1 MSIPQMPQIPQPPQG
16 TQLPPVPQSPQSP
29 SPVRAAQ
36 QDVQWRRCASCGS
49 FIYGKRLDRNL
60 KVCPECGFHFRIPPD
75 VRIGQLADPGSFEA
89 FPDTYAPRDLL
100 GFTDS
105 KPYPDRLRDA
115 QARTGRQDAI
125 LTGRMTVRGRPVVVA
140 VLDFTF
146 MGGSMGAVVG
156 EAVAAAARHALDR
169 RLPLL
174 LIAASGGARMQE
186 GALSLMQMAKTA
198 QWVAALREARLP
210 VINLNTDPTF
220 GGVSASFAMLG
231 DVILAEPGALIGFA
245 GPQVIR
251 NTIRQELPPGFQS
264 AEFLLEHGMIDAVV
278 PRENQR
284 EQLARLLALLGPS
297 LPQLPDTGGPE
308 AIRTTP
314 VPSTRTTRETVSLA
328 RDIGRPTALE
338 YFGYVFDDF
347 VSLHGDRAFG
357 DDHALVGGVAR
368 FGGQSLVVLGH
379 QKGHDTAELVRS
391 NFGMPNPEGYRKAL
405 RLMRFADRFGLPVV
419 NFIDTPGAFPG
430 IEAEQRGQSVAI
442 ADCILELSRLRVPV
456 VSVVTGEGGSG
467 GALALGVADTVLILE
482 NAYYSVISPEGCSTI
497 LFGTAEH
504 ADRAADA
511 LRLTA
516 SELLRLGVVDG
527 VVPEPPD
534 GAHTAPHTT
543 ALTVK
548 NALARALAPLL
559 DLDGEQLVAARR
571 RRYDRFGDPQLQPVV
586 DWETHDEH

>member
-1 MSIPQMPQIPQPPQG
+1 MTTPG
-16 TQLPPVPQSPQSP
+16 
-29 SPVRAAQ
+29 PVRAG
-36 QDVQWRRCASCGS
+36 QDVQWRRCGSCGAY
-49 FIYGKRLDRNL
+49 IYGKRLDRNR
-60 KVCPECGFHFRIPPD
+60 KVCPECQFHFRIPPD
-75 VRIGQLADPGSFEA
+75 VRIAQLADPGSFEA

-100 GFTDS
+100 GFGDS

-115 QARTGRQDAI
+115 QARTGRQDAVLAGKMSI
-125 LTGRMTVRGRPVVVA
+125 NGRQLVVA

-146 MGGSMGAVVG
+146 MGGSMGTVVG
-156 EAVAAAARHALDR
+156 ETVTAAARTSLAE

-174 LIAASGGARMQE
+174 LVAASGGARMQE
-186 GALSLMQMAKTA
+186 GALSLMQMAKTS
-198 QWVAALREARLP
+198 QWIAALREARVP

-231 DVILAEPGALIGFA
+231 DVVLAEPGSLLGFA

-264 AEFLLEHGMIDAVV
+264 AEFLLEHGMIDGVV

-284 EQLARLLALLGPS
+284 EQLARLLSLLGPS
-297 LPQLPDTGGPE
+297 VPELPQVTQEHAVLDN
-308 AIRTTP
+308 P
-314 VPSTRTTRETVSLA
+314 VPTTRTTRETVALA
-328 RDIGRPTALE
+328 RDIQRPTTLE
-338 YFGYVFDDF
+338 YIGYVFDDF

-357 DDHALVGGVAR
+357 DDEALVGGLAR
-368 FGGQSLVVLGH
+368 FGGQSVVVLGH

-405 RLMRFADRFGLPVV
+405 RLMRFADRFGLPVIA
-419 NFIDTPGAFPG
+419 FIDTPGAFPG
-430 IEAEQRGQSVAI
+430 IGAEERGQSVAI

-504 ADRAADA
+504 AGRAADA

-527 VVPEPPD
+527 IVPEPPD

-548 NALARALAPLL
+548 SALARTLAPLL
-559 DLDGEQLVAARR
+559 DLSGEQLVDARR
-571 RRYDRFGDPQLQPVV
+571 RRYDRFGDPRLQPVV

>member
-1 MSIPQMPQIPQPPQG
+1 MTTTPGPI
-16 TQLPPVPQSPQSP
+16 
-29 SPVRAAQ
+29 RAG
-36 QDVQWRRCASCGS
+36 QDVQWRRCASCGAY
-49 FIYGKRLDRNL
+49 IYGKRLDRNR
-60 KVCPECGFHFRIPPD
+60 KVCPECQFHFRIPPD
-75 VRIGQLADPGSFEA
+75 VRIAQLADAGSFEA
-89 FPDTYAPRDLL
+89 FPDSYAPRDLL
-100 GFTDS
+100 GFRDS

-115 QARTGRQDAI
+115 QSRTGRQDAV
-125 LTGRMTVRGRPVVVA
+125 LAGRMSVRGRQLVVA

-146 MGGSMGAVVG
+146 MGGSMGTVVG
-156 EAVAAAARHALDR
+156 ETVAAAARTALAE

-186 GALSLMQMAKTA
+186 GALSLMQMAKTS
-198 QWVAALREARLP
+198 QWIAALREARVP

-231 DVILAEPGALIGFA
+231 DVVLAEPGSLLGFA

-251 NTIRQELPPGFQS
+251 NTIRQELPAGFQS

-278 PRENQR
+278 PRESQR
-284 EQLARLLALLGPS
+284 EQLARLLTLLGPS
-297 LPQLPDTGGPE
+297 VPELPEESGDSVLT
-308 AIRTTP
+308 AP
-314 VPSTRTTRETVSLA
+314 VPTTRTTRETVALA
-328 RDIGRPTALE
+328 RDIQRPTTLE
-338 YFGYVFDDF
+338 YIGYVFDDF
-347 VSLHGDRAFG
+347 VALHGDRAFG
-357 DDHALVGGVAR
+357 DDEALVGGIAR
-368 FGGQSLVVLGH
+368 FGGQSVVVLGH

-405 RLMRFADRFGLPVV
+405 RLMRFADRFGLPVIA
-419 NFIDTPGAFPG
+419 FIDTPGAFPG
-430 IEAEQRGQSVAI
+430 IGAEERGQSVAI
-442 ADCILELSRLRVPV
+442 AECILELSRLRVPV

-467 GALALGVADTVLILE
+467 GALALGVANSVLILE

-527 VVPEPPD
+527 IVPEPPD

-543 ALTVK
+543 ALTVRS
-548 NALARALAPLL
+548 ALARTLAPLL
-559 DLDGEQLVAARR
+559 DLSGEQLVDARR
-571 RRYDRFGDPQLQPVV
+571 RRYDRFGDPRLQPVV

>member
-1 MSIPQMPQIPQPPQG
+1 MTTTPGPI
-16 TQLPPVPQSPQSP
+16 
-29 SPVRAAQ
+29 RAG
-36 QDVQWRRCASCGS
+36 QDVQWRRCASCGAY
-49 FIYGKRLDRNL
+49 IYGKRLDRNR
-60 KVCPECGFHFRIPPD
+60 KVCPECQFHFRIPPD
-75 VRIGQLADPGSFEA
+75 VRTAQLADSGSFEA

-100 GFTDS
+100 GFRDS

-115 QARTGRQDAI
+115 QARTGRQDAV
-125 LTGRMTVRGRPVVVA
+125 LAGKMSVHGRQLVVA

-146 MGGSMGAVVG
+146 MGGSMGTVVG
-156 EAVAAAARHALDR
+156 ETVAAAARTALAE

-186 GALSLMQMAKTA
+186 GALSLMQMAKTS
-198 QWVAALREARLP
+198 QWIAALREARVP

-231 DVILAEPGALIGFA
+231 DVVLAEPGSLLGFA

-251 NTIRQELPPGFQS
+251 NTIRQELPAGFQS

-278 PRENQR
+278 PRESMR
-284 EQLARLLALLGPS
+284 EQLARLLSLLGPS
-297 LPQLPDTGGPE
+297 VPELPEGSGDSVLVH
-308 AIRTTP
+308 P
-314 VPSTRTTRETVSLA
+314 VPTTRTTRETVALA
-328 RDIGRPTALE
+328 RDIQRPTTLE
-338 YFGYVFDDF
+338 YIGYVFDDF
-347 VSLHGDRAFG
+347 VGLHGDRAFG
-357 DDHALVGGVAR
+357 DDAALVGGLAR
-368 FGGQSLVVLGH
+368 FGGQSVVVLGH

-405 RLMRFADRFGLPVV
+405 RLMRFADRFGLPVIA
-419 NFIDTPGAFPG
+419 FIDTPGAFPG
-430 IEAEQRGQSVAI
+430 IGAEERGQSVAI
-442 ADCILELSRLRVPV
+442 AECILELSRLRVPV

-467 GALALGVADTVLILE
+467 GALALGVADAVLILE

-504 ADRAADA
+504 AGRAADA

-527 VVPEPPD
+527 IVPEPPD

-548 NALARALAPLL
+548 SALARTLAPLL
-559 DLDGEQLVAARR
+559 DLSGEQLVDARR

-586 DWETHDEH
+586 DWETHDDH

>member
-1 MSIPQMPQIPQPPQG
+1 MTTTPGPI
-16 TQLPPVPQSPQSP
+16 
-29 SPVRAAQ
+29 RAG
-36 QDVQWRRCASCGS
+36 QDVQWRRCASCGAY
-49 FIYGKRLDRNL
+49 IYGKRLDRNR
-60 KVCPECGFHFRIPPD
+60 KVCPECQFHFRIPPD
-75 VRIGQLADPGSFEA
+75 VRIAQLADAGSFEA
-89 FPDTYAPRDLL
+89 FPDRYAPRDLL
-100 GFTDS
+100 GFRDS

-115 QARTGRQDAI
+115 QARTGRQDAV
-125 LTGRMTVRGRPVVVA
+125 LAGRMSVRGRQLVVA

-146 MGGSMGAVVG
+146 MGGSMGTVVG
-156 EAVAAAARHALDR
+156 ETVAAAARTALAE

-174 LIAASGGARMQE
+174 LVAASGGARMQE
-186 GALSLMQMAKTA
+186 GALSLMQMAKTS
-198 QWVAALREARLP
+198 QWIAALREARVP

-231 DVILAEPGALIGFA
+231 DVVLAEPGSLLGFA

-251 NTIRQELPPGFQS
+251 NTIRQELPAGFQS

-278 PRENQR
+278 PRESQR

-297 LPQLPDTGGPE
+297 VPELPEGSADSVL
-308 AIRTTP
+308 AHP
-314 VPSTRTTRETVSLA
+314 VPTTRTTRETVALA
-328 RDIGRPTALE
+328 RDIQRPTTLE
-338 YFGYVFDDF
+338 YIGYVFDDF
-347 VSLHGDRAFG
+347 VGLHGDRAFG
-357 DDHALVGGVAR
+357 DDEALVGGIAR
-368 FGGQSLVVLGH
+368 FGGQSVVVLGH

-405 RLMRFADRFGLPVV
+405 RLMRFADRFGLPVIA
-419 NFIDTPGAFPG
+419 FIDTPGAFPG
-430 IEAEQRGQSVAI
+430 IGAEERGQSAAI
-442 ADCILELSRLRVPV
+442 AECILELSRLRVPV

-467 GALALGVADTVLILE
+467 GALALGVANSVLILE

-527 VVPEPPD
+527 IVPEPPD

-548 NALARALAPLL
+548 SALARTLAPLL
-559 DLDGEQLVAARR
+559 DLSGEQLVDARR
-571 RRYDRFGDPQLQPVV
+571 RRYDRFGDPRLQPVV